1 LLMAQAMSI
10 HRGSKHENFQTGSR
24 SDAAIQNCKPQG
36 PKPLATT
43 MQRRVADLDD
53 QYFLCTSLQWSILE

>member
-1 LLMAQAMSI
+1 MAQAMSI

>member
-1 LLMAQAMSI
+1 MKCPYLQPKKRRIRHHVEYLDSVATA
-10 HRGSKHENFQTGSR
+10 TGVLNT
-24 SDAAIQNCKPQG
+24 I

>member
-1 LLMAQAMSI
+1 MAQAMSI

-24 SDAAIQNCKPQG
+24 SDAAIQKCKPQG
-36 PKPLATT
+36 PKSLATT